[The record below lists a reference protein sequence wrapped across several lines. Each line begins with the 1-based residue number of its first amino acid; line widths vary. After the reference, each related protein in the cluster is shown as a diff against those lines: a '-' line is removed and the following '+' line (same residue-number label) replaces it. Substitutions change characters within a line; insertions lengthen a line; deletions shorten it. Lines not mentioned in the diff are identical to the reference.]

1 MAKGYAVEV
10 QQQKAVAAATSKVC
24 WSGRREGERRRE
36 ERKGRETINNTS
48 HTLHINAHTTPNG
61 THK

>member
-1 MAKGYAVEV
+1 VAKGYAVEV

-24 WSGRREGERRRE
+24 WSGRREGEK
-36 ERKGRETINNTS
+36 ERGKKGRETINNTS
-48 HTLHINAHTTPNG
+48 HTLHINVHTAPNG